1 EFPAGVPVLGTGISS
16 TALSNSGTTV
26 SLVSPKGLA
35 INSVSYTDDW
45 YGDPNKENGGWSL
58 ELIDTGNVCGG
69 AQNWAASRSP
79 LGGTPGQA
87 NSVAGNN
94 PDTTKPI
101 VNRVAI
107 IGDSTIAVYFS
118 ERVDEALLS
127 NTSNISVFPALKI
140 ESVTPAFPDAR
151 SVEIQFVEKIK
162 EETLYQLWFNELLQ
176 DCAGN
181 YLQNDTLI
189 FAIPSTPEA
198 GEVIVNEI
206 LFNPY
211 SQGSDFVELYNYSN
225 KVFDLNKLL
234 LGNWNTT
241 SQSIENPE
249 PISSESYLFAPGEY
263 VAISSDIEF
272 LNTNYTVK
280 KPKTLLKSD
289 AVPSMDDTEG
299 SIAVGTSDLSTV
311 CDYLEY
317 IDDMHLAVLQ
327 SDEGVSLERIS
338 F

>member
-1 EFPAGVPVLGTGISS
+1 
-16 TALSNSGTTV
+16 
-26 SLVSPKGLA
+26 
-35 INSVSYTDDW
+35 
-45 YGDPNKENGGWSL
+45 
-58 ELIDTGNVCGG
+58 
-69 AQNWAASRSP
+69 
-79 LGGTPGQA
+79 
-87 NSVAGNN
+87 
-94 PDTTKPI
+94 
-101 VNRVAI
+101 
-107 IGDSTIAVYFS
+107 
-118 ERVDEALLS
+118 
-127 NTSNISVFPALKI
+127 
-140 ESVTPAFPDAR
+140 
-151 SVEIQFVEKIK
+151 
-162 EETLYQLWFNELLQ
+162 
-176 DCAGN
+176 
-181 YLQNDTLI
+181 
-189 FAIPSTPEA
+189 
-198 GEVIVNEI
+198 
-206 LFNPY
+206 
-211 SQGSDFVELYNYSN
+211 YSN

-338 F
+338 FAKAAQENDNWHSAAEGVGFATPGYVNSMAYQMISKGKVSLDPKVFSPNQDGYNDILKINYAFQNAGNV